1 MDGIGERVE
10 ERVEERD
17 AEGVEDTYVGKV
29 RAEGGMQGEWGK
41 SGFDKCKA
49 RASTTTSSTSSRAST
64 SSSST
69 RGKSELAMSGV
80 LTPDIARAKL
90 PWQNYQGKI
99 EW

>member
-10 ERVEERD
+10 ERVDERD
-17 AEGVEDTYVGKV
+17 AEGVEEGYRGRV

-41 SGFDKCKA
+41 RGFDKCKA

-69 RGKSELAMSGV
+69 RGKSQLAMSGV
-80 LTPDIARAKL
+80 R
-90 PWQNYQGKI
+90 QGKI
-99 EW
+99 ER